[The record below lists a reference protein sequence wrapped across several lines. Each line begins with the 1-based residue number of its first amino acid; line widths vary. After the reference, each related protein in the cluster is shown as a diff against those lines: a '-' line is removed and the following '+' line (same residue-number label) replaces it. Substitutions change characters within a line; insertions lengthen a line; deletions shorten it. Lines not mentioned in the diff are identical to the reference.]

1 MFTSPM
7 MHSFLQDLRY
17 ALRMMRKNLGSSVAI
32 VLSLAIGIGANTA
45 IFSVIDA
52 LLLHPLPYPQ
62 PERLAAI
69 WLHSPGLGI
78 FRDWPS
84 PGQYIDLQNENH
96 SFDEMALAQSRNVIL
111 LGRDQPERLTSMK
124 TRSSLLSML
133 GAQAR
138 LGHLLLPEDDRPGK
152 APVAILTDR
161 VWKRLFSSDP
171 NIIGK
176 TITLNGTQ
184 YTIVGLLRPGFLL
197 NNEVMPSEAPMD
209 NVDVILPFPLGPDAA
224 QRRGDENY
232 NIMVRLKP
240 GVTVQQAQQ
249 DVNAIANRIREK
261 DKRDITFGMHIVGLQ
276 EQVVGDV
283 RWVLLV
289 LLGSV
294 AVVLLIA
301 CANVAN
307 LLLTRAAGRAKE
319 VAIRTAL
326 GARWQRLVRQLLT
339 ESVLLSLMGGAAGLL
354 IAGWSLHLVHTIK
367 PGNIPRIDEIG
378 ISGTVLLFTFGV
390 SLVTGILFGLAP
402 AWRAIKVDLNTTL
415 KAGGRAGQGDS
426 GLRLSRHQLR
436 GLLVVFE
443 LAGSLV
449 LLVCAG
455 LLIRSFVRLQN
466 VAPGFSTDHILTLEV
481 AVAGPNYSPRKDA
494 AVVGFYREVENRI
507 SRLPGV
513 LSEGEVSSLPLTGT
527 VGWGGI
533 NVEGFTPPPGQ
544 ELQVDLRIASRD
556 YFRAMQIPL
565 IQGRFFEDRDENTA
579 PQVVVIDEKFAQR
592 FWLHESPIGKHLWF
606 DPKKPFTIAGVV
618 GTVKQDSLDSDG
630 KIVVYF
636 SNLQQP
642 SNGMFMVV
650 RSSSNVAALSPA
662 VVREIHSVE
671 PSAPVYNVQT
681 MQDIFYHSLARPRFA
696 STLLG
701 AFAIFA
707 LILAAVGVFGVL
719 SYLVSQNTR
728 DIGLRMALGAQPGH
742 IISLVLSQG
751 MKLVGIGIVAGVA
764 GAVALTR
771 VMSSLLF
778 QVRAT
783 DALTFGSVAAILAV
797 TALAAT
803 VIPVRRA
810 IGIDPNVTLREE

>member
-1 MFTSPM
+1 
-7 MHSFLQDLRY
+7 MHTFLQDISY
-17 ALRMMRKNLGSSVAI
+17 ALRMMRKNLGSSIAI

-69 WLHSPGLGI
+69 WLHSPGIGI

-84 PGQYIDLQNENH
+84 PGEYIDVQNENH
-96 SFDEMALAQSRNVIL
+96 SFDQMALAQSRNATL
-111 LGRDQPERLTSMK
+111 LGRDQPERVSIMRTQ
-124 TRSSLLSML
+124 SSLLSML
-133 GAQAR
+133 GAKAR

-152 APVAILTDR
+152 PPVAVLTDGM
-161 VWKRLFSSDP
+161 WKRLFSSDP

-176 TITLNGTQ
+176 AMTLNGTQ
-184 YTIVGLLRPGFLL
+184 YTIVGVLRPEFLL

-209 NVDVILPFPLGPDAA
+209 NMDVVLPLPLGPDAA

-232 NIMVRLKP
+232 NIMVHLKP
-240 GVTVQQAQQ
+240 GATVQQAQ
-249 DVNAIANRIREK
+249 DDLNAIAGRIRDK
-261 DKRDITFGMHIVGLQ
+261 DKRDVTFGMHIIGLQ
-276 EQVVGDV
+276 DQVVGDV
-283 RWVLLV
+283 RRWLLV

-307 LLLTRAAGRAKE
+307 LLLTRVSGRAKE

-339 ESVLLSLMGGAAGLL
+339 ESVLLSLLGGAAGLI
-354 IAGWSLHLVHTIK
+354 IAAWSIHVAHTIK
-367 PGNIPRIDEIG
+367 PGNIPRMNEIG
-378 ISGTVLLFTFGV
+378 ISGTALLFTFGV

-415 KAGGRAGQGDS
+415 KAGGRGGQGDT
-426 GLRLSRHQLR
+426 GLRVARHQLR
-436 GLLVVFE
+436 GLLVVSE
-443 LAGSLV
+443 IALSLI
-449 LLVCAG
+449 LLVGAG
-455 LLIRSFVRLQN
+455 LLIRSLARLQN
-466 VAPGFSTDHILTLEV
+466 VQPGFTTNNILTLEV

-494 AVVGFYREVENRI
+494 AVIGFYRQIEDRI
-507 SRLPGV
+507 SHLPGV
-513 LSEGEVSSLPLTGT
+513 AAVGEVSVLPLTGT

-533 NVEGFTPPPGQ
+533 NVEGYNPPPGQ
-544 ELQVDLRIASRD
+544 ELQVDLRIASSD
-556 YFRAMQIPL
+556 YFRTMQIPL
-565 IQGRFFEDRDENTA
+565 RQGRFFEDHDESTA
-579 PQVVVIDEKFAQR
+579 PQVVIIDEKFAQR
-592 FWLHESPIGKHLWF
+592 FWPHESAIGKHLWF

-618 GTVKQDSLDSDG
+618 GIVKQDSLASDEG
-630 KIVVYF
+630 KVVVYF
-636 SNLQQP
+636 TNLQQP
-642 SNGMFMVV
+642 ANGMFVAV
-650 RSSSNVAALSPA
+650 RTSSDAAALAPS
-662 VVREIHSVE
+662 VVREIHAVE
-671 PSAPVYNVQT
+671 PAAPVYNVQT
-681 MQDIFYHSLARPRFA
+681 MRDIFQHSLARPRFA

-719 SYLVSQNTR
+719 AYLVSQNTR

-742 IISLVLSQG
+742 IVKLVVSQG
-751 MKLVGIGIVAGVA
+751 MQLALAGIVVGIA
-764 GAVALTR
+764 GAAALTQL
-771 VMSSLLF
+771 MNSLLF

-783 DALTFGSVAAILAV
+783 DMLTFSSVVAILGL

-803 VIPVRRA
+803 VIPAQRA
-810 IGIDPNVTLREE
+810 IRVDPNVTLREE